1 MKLIFTKNKILVILL
16 WRVGEVVNL
25 LGVLEGILFVVGE
38 EGITL
43 KKICE
48 ILDISLEEA
57 KKLLKELK
65 STYESN
71 ERGIR
76 ISYLGDAFKL
86 TTKQEHKEYYKK
98 LVENPENNL
107 LSASALEVLAIVA
120 YNQPITRVEVDEM
133 RGVSSSHMIRRLVAK
148 GLLKEAG
155 KSTMPG
161 RPNLYKTT
169 SDFLDYFG
177 LATIEDLPTIDMS
190 KYGSSEKEEK
200 DLFTSIYK
208 EEDEKDV

>member
-1 MKLIFTKNKILVILL
+1 MDLK
-16 WRVGEVVNL
+16 
-25 LGVLEGILFVVGE
+25 GVLEGILFVVGD

-43 KKICE
+43 NKICE
-48 ILDISLEEA
+48 ILEISLEEA

-65 STYESN
+65 SSYESN
-71 ERGIR
+71 DRGIR

-107 LSASALEVLAIVA
+107 LTPSALEVLAIVA
-120 YNQPITRVEVDEM
+120 YNQPITRVEIDEM

-177 LATIEDLPTIDMS
+177 LATLDDLPEIDMS
-190 KYGSSEKEEK
+190 KYGSNDEEKE
-200 DLFTSIYK
+200 LFTSIYK
-208 EEDEKDV
+208 EE